1 MSDLSKKLGI
11 LGGGQLGRMT
21 AMAAAR
27 LGIESYIYCPE
38 KNCPASHIA
47 VKTFCHPYESKK
59 HLKQFA
65 NSVDVITYEFENIPV
80 ETIRYLQDYVP
91 VFPDDRLLEIAQD
104 RVKEKQFLNDIG
116 IETVKW
122 AVPDTPD
129 SIHGKINDMGCSEF
143 IFKTTRFGYDGKG
156 QVFCGKFD
164 SPDKK
169 WAELNHEPIII
180 EQAIEFNC
188 EISIII
194 GRDKLGQTVTYGPSL
209 NEHKNHI
216 LFKSTIP
223 APIPDKIAE
232 KAREYAILLAE
243 AVDLVG
249 VLALELFV
257 TPDGKLLANEIA
269 PRPHNSGHWTIDA
282 CVVSQ
287 FEQQAR
293 TVCGL
298 PVGLPHRHSD
308 AVMVN
313 LIGDDAKKQNLDP
326 WLEMQGAN
334 LHLYG
339 KGEIR
344 DGRKMGHV
352 TILKPGD
359 EKMIPSK

>member
-1 MSDLSKKLGI
+1 MNTLSKKLGI

-21 AMAAAR
+21 ALAAAR
-27 LGIESYIYCPE
+27 LGIKTYIYCPE
-38 KNCPASHIA
+38 KDCPASHVA
-47 VKTFCHPYESKK
+47 AQTFCHPYESKK

-65 NSVDVITYEFENIPV
+65 ESVDAITYEFENIPV
-80 ETIRYLQDYVP
+80 ETIRYLQTICP
-91 VFPDDRLLEIAQD
+91 VYPDDKLLEVAQD

-116 IETVKW
+116 IPTAKW
-122 AVPDTPD
+122 AVPDTPE
-129 SIHGKINDMGCSEF
+129 SIHAQINEMECSEY

-156 QVFCGKFD
+156 QVFCRKFD
-164 SPDKK
+164 DPSEK

-180 EQAIEFNC
+180 EQAIEFSC
-188 EISIII
+188 EISVIVC
-194 GRDKLGQTVTYGPSL
+194 RDKLGQTVTYGPSL

-223 APIPDKIAE
+223 APIPDQIAD
-232 KAREYAILLAE
+232 KAKEMAVLLAE

-257 TPDGKLLANEIA
+257 TPDGKILANEIA

-282 CVVSQ
+282 CATSQ
-287 FEQQAR
+287 FDQHAR

-313 LIGDDAKKQNLDP
+313 LIGDDAKRENLDP
-326 WLEMQGAN
+326 WLEMKGAN

-339 KGEIR
+339 KEEIR

-352 TILKPGD
+352 TILKPID
-359 EKMIPSK
+359 QKIIESK